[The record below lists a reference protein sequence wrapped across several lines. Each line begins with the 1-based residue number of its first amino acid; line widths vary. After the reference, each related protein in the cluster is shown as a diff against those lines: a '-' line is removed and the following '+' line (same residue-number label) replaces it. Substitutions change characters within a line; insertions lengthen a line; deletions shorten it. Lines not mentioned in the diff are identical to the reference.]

1 MANIKVVIDK
11 NGTSTLDTAGKYCK
25 RPIDIVTEVK
35 VGEYNIEATDN
46 GDETQDINITDADEG
61 SVLVDTSDAD
71 ATAADIAFGKTAYVN
86 GEKIIGER
94 TAIEDETCDV
104 TINTIKGSFVGNLW
118 LQYVSP
124 EGITKKLTLPAGSRT
139 VLQVL
144 KHSCILAYGDVYTYI
159 SSTEGY
165 VNLDE
170 IEANENFDWDIATT
184 YDYGYSNQC
193 FFLKVDHSGTV
204 NFENT
209 VII

>member
-1 MANIKVVIDK
+1 MANTKVVISK

-104 TINTIKGSFVGNLW
+104 TINVIEGDYEGNLE
-118 LQYVSP
+118 LQYISP
-124 EGITKKLTLPAGSRT
+124 EGITKRLTLSSGSRA

-144 KHSCILAYGDVYTYI
+144 KHSCVLVYGDVYTYI

-165 VNLDE
+165 KNLDE
-170 IEANENFDWDIATT
+170 IEATENFDWDIATS
-184 YDYGYSNQC
+184 YDSGYVNQC
-193 FFLKVDHSGTV
+193 FFIKVDHSGTV
-204 NFENT
+204 NFET
-209 VII
+209 Y